1 MFGLVSSVFINCFI
15 GIGSILYGQKPN
27 LKELSTTACIN
38 ITSTFYNSTSLQ
50 TTAQTPLNNPAII
63 VNTGLNRLFDI
74 SYYWYSLIA
83 MVVVFSVGIVVSL
96 STKRYNKKDLDDEMF
111 FHLFRRFTN
120 RKVRKIILNQK

>member
-1 MFGLVSSVFINCFI
+1 LFGLVSSVFINCFI